1 MENQNEKV
9 VQELNDLIEFS
20 KSSKE
25 AYDTA
30 VQNVK
35 NPSIKSLFTN
45 LGKQHQQFATE
56 LEGQLRTL
64 GGSAGRS
71 SGGRYQ
77 TTTWATAK
85 TAATTGNEKDVLDK
99 FERGE
104 SEIEQKYDQILN
116 ESGLPNNV
124 KEIIRKQHDTQR
136 QVQNQIREMK
146 TNAR

>member
-30 VQNVK
+30 IQNVK

-45 LGKQHQQFATE
+45 VGKQHQQFATE
-56 LEGQLRTL
+56 LENQLRTL
-64 GGSAGRS
+64 GGSPGRS

-77 TTTWATAK
+77 TTAWATAK
-85 TAATTGNEKDVLDK
+85 TAATSGSEKEVLDK

-104 SEIEQKYDQILN
+104 SEIEQKYNQILN
-116 ESGLPNNV
+116 ETGLPNNV
-124 KEIIRKQHDTQR
+124 KEIVRKQHDSQLQT
-136 QVQNQIREMK
+136 QNQIRELK
-146 TNAR
+146 TNAK